1 MASSSSSSSTEH
13 TKFSILVSLFNWISK
28 TKTSSRKRSKFRKF
42 IDTFCSPS
50 DYFSAVRLILP
61 NLDRERG
68 TYGLKE
74 SVLAVSLIEALGM
87 SRDSPDALKLINW
100 RKGGA
105 NATGANA
112 GNFSLVAA
120 EVLQRRQGTVSGGLT
135 IEELNGLLDKLASSE
150 NRGEKTAVLAALIN
164 KTNTQEMKWIIMI
177 ILKDLKLGMSEKSV
191 FHEFHPDA
199 EDLFNVTCD
208 LKLVCEKLRDRNQ
221 RHKRQDIEVGKAV
234 RPQLAMRVSDAHA
247 AWKKL
252 HGKEVVVECKFDGDR
267 IQIHKNGA
275 EVHYFSRNFLDHSE
289 YAHGMS
295 DIIVQNVLDERCILD
310 GEMLV
315 WDTSLNR
322 FAEFGSNQEIAKAA
336 RDGLDS
342 DRQVFISSFLPLHN
356 YLDVAFDILYV
367 GDTSVIH
374 QTLKER
380 HELLRKVVKPVKG
393 RLEILVPNG
402 GLNAHRLPGEP
413 YCSLIAY
420 NVDDIEKFFKETIE
434 NRDEGII
441 LKDLGSKWEP
451 SDRSGKWLKLK
462 PEYIRAGSDLD
473 VLIIGGYYGS
483 GRRGGEVAQFLLG
496 LAERPASNTYP
507 RRFISFCRVGNGLS
521 DEELDT
527 VVSKLK
533 PYFRKNEYPKNSP
546 PSFYQ
551 VTNNSKERP
560 DVWIENPDK
569 SIILSIT
576 SDIRTISSEVFSAPY
591 SLRFPRIDRVRYDKP
606 WHECLDVQSFVELV
620 HSSNGTTQKGKGYG
634 DVQDSKPTH
643 IKSSRKGEKKSVSVV
658 PSHLIQTDISDIKGE
673 TLIFSNMMFYFVNV
687 PPSNSL
693 ESLHKMVAEN
703 GGTFSMNLNNS
714 VTHCIAAESKEGY
727 VSGIKYQA
735 AKLHGDII
743 HYSWVLDCCLQKKLL
758 PLQPKSF
765 LFLSDG
771 SKKKLH
777 EEIDEFSDSYY
788 WDLDLSDIKQLLS
801 NINASEDAKAIDD
814 FKQKY
819 CPEEKWS
826 LFHGCCVYFHISRE
840 SLTPDWESLLG
851 LAFRRLKLEIFMGGG
866 KVSNNIAHAT
876 HLVVLIVPASD
887 VDFGSLVKSFT
898 IAEKHFL
905 LNKRLYVIGSQWL
918 EDSLERGQKLLEDTY
933 NLKPSGLEESNCK
946 EVVCD
951 LDMEEATPILDGAE
965 NERLPS
971 VTDSEAKEKRSK
983 AALKD
988 SNKLVSREKE
998 TTRKRGRPAGG
1009 STKKGN
1015 IGAGQA
1021 RRTRARIVNKP
1032 AKISVEKSDES
1043 CSHDDMSD
1051 GNDEIHGGEPAG
1063 GITKK
1068 RKMGAGLARRT
1079 RACTV
1084 NKPAKI
1090 SEEKPDESCSHD
1102 DKNEEN
1108 EMSEGNEE
1116 IHGPV
1121 SKYNLD
1127 IQQTKTVEDSE
1138 SSWRG
1143 KAKEETAE
1151 ENRHEEWLDKAPDVE
1166 MSERYHDQ
1174 VSEKPEKLEV
1184 MVDPVHAI
1192 LMDMIPSLGMKK
1204 GETTNPTIDNEKQA
1218 EGPYAQSSIS
1228 MKKVENTTPI
1238 LDTEK
1243 PAENPSLLPVKKKV
1257 SYKDLAA
1264 KLLLN

>member
-1 MASSSSSSSTEH
+1 
-13 TKFSILVSLFNWISK
+13 
-28 TKTSSRKRSKFRKF
+28 
-42 IDTFCSPS
+42 
-50 DYFSAVRLILP
+50 
-61 NLDRERG
+61 
-68 TYGLKE
+68 
-74 SVLAVSLIEALGM
+74 M

-252 HGKEVVVECKFDGDR
+252 HGKDVVVECKFDGDR

-342 DRQVFISSFLPLHN
+342 DRQLC
-356 YLDVAFDILYV
+356 YVAFDILYV

-714 VTHCIAAESKEGY
+714 VTHCIAAESK
-727 VSGIKYQA
+727 GIKYQA

-971 VTDSEAKEKRSK
+971 VTDSEAKEKGSK

-988 SNKLVSREKE
+988 SNKLVSLEKE

-1090 SEEKPDESCSHD
+1090 LEEKSEESCLHD
-1102 DKNEEN
+1102 DKIEEN

-1166 MSERYHDQ
+1166 MSERYYDQ

-1204 GETTNPTIDNEKQA
+1204 GETTNPTFDNEKQA
-1218 EGPYAQSSIS
+1218 EGPYAESGLS

>member
-1 MASSSSSSSTEH
+1 
-13 TKFSILVSLFNWISK
+13 
-28 TKTSSRKRSKFRKF
+28 
-42 IDTFCSPS
+42 
-50 DYFSAVRLILP
+50 
-61 NLDRERG
+61 
-68 TYGLKE
+68 
-74 SVLAVSLIEALGM
+74 M

-342 DRQVFISSFLPLHN
+342 DRQLC
-356 YLDVAFDILYV
+356 YVAFDILYV

-714 VTHCIAAESKEGY
+714 VTHCIAAESK
-727 VSGIKYQA
+727 GIKYQA

-988 SNKLVSREKE
+988 SNKLVSLEKE

-1090 SEEKPDESCSHD
+1090 LEEKSEESCLHD
-1102 DKNEEN
+1102 DKIEEN

-1166 MSERYHDQ
+1166 MSERYYDQ

-1204 GETTNPTIDNEKQA
+1204 GETTNPTFDNEKQA
-1218 EGPYAQSSIS
+1218 EGPYAESGLS

>member
-1 MASSSSSSSTEH
+1 
-13 TKFSILVSLFNWISK
+13 
-28 TKTSSRKRSKFRKF
+28 
-42 IDTFCSPS
+42 
-50 DYFSAVRLILP
+50 
-61 NLDRERG
+61 
-68 TYGLKE
+68 
-74 SVLAVSLIEALGM
+74 M

-342 DRQVFISSFLPLHN
+342 DRQLC
-356 YLDVAFDILYV
+356 YVAFDILYV

-714 VTHCIAAESKEGY
+714 VTHCIAAESK
-727 VSGIKYQA
+727 GIKYQA

-758 PLQPKSF
+758 PLQPKCF

-971 VTDSEAKEKRSK
+971 VTDSEAKEKGSK

-988 SNKLVSREKE
+988 SNKLVSLEKE

-1090 SEEKPDESCSHD
+1090 LEEKSEESCLHD
-1102 DKNEEN
+1102 DKIEEN

-1166 MSERYHDQ
+1166 MSERYYDQ

-1204 GETTNPTIDNEKQA
+1204 GETTNPTFDNEKQA
-1218 EGPYAQSSIS
+1218 EGPYAESGLS

>member
-1 MASSSSSSSTEH
+1 
-13 TKFSILVSLFNWISK
+13 
-28 TKTSSRKRSKFRKF
+28 
-42 IDTFCSPS
+42 
-50 DYFSAVRLILP
+50 
-61 NLDRERG
+61 
-68 TYGLKE
+68 
-74 SVLAVSLIEALGM
+74 M

-135 IEELNGLLDKLASSE
+135 IEELNGLLGKLASSE

-252 HGKEVVVECKFDGDR
+252 HGKDVVVECKFDGDR

-342 DRQVFISSFLPLHN
+342 DRQLC
-356 YLDVAFDILYV
+356 YVAFDILYV

-380 HELLRKVVKPVKG
+380 QELLRKVVKPVKG

-714 VTHCIAAESKEGY
+714 VTHCIAAESK
-727 VSGIKYQA
+727 GIKYQA

-758 PLQPKSF
+758 PLQPKCF

-971 VTDSEAKEKRSK
+971 VTDSEAKEKGSK

-988 SNKLVSREKE
+988 SNKLVSLEKE

-1090 SEEKPDESCSHD
+1090 LEEKSEESCLHD
-1102 DKNEEN
+1102 DKIEEN

-1166 MSERYHDQ
+1166 MSERYYDQ
-1174 VSEKPEKLEV
+1174 VTEKPEKLEV

-1204 GETTNPTIDNEKQA
+1204 GETTNPTFDNEKQA
-1218 EGPYAQSSIS
+1218 EGPYAESGLS

>member
-1 MASSSSSSSTEH
+1 
-13 TKFSILVSLFNWISK
+13 
-28 TKTSSRKRSKFRKF
+28 
-42 IDTFCSPS
+42 
-50 DYFSAVRLILP
+50 
-61 NLDRERG
+61 
-68 TYGLKE
+68 
-74 SVLAVSLIEALGM
+74 M

-342 DRQVFISSFLPLHN
+342 DRQLC
-356 YLDVAFDILYV
+356 YVAFDILYV

-714 VTHCIAAESKEGY
+714 VTHCIAAESK
-727 VSGIKYQA
+727 GIKYQA

-1204 GETTNPTIDNEKQA
+1204 GGTTNPTFDNEKQA